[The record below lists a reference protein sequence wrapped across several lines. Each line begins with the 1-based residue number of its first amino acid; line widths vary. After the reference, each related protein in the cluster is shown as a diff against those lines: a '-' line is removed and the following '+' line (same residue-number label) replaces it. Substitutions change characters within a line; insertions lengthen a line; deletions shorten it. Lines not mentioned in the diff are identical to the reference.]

1 MDKVR
6 VPVVLVPYED
16 MSSQYQKQLKKQ
28 QRAGTSI
35 SEPAALEDSA
45 VKAVSEAEVDKDSLS
60 QASEAFTSAAE
71 ETAEGTQT
79 SEIATAPPSESPK
92 KD

>member
-6 VPVVLVPYED
+6 VPVLLVPYED
-16 MSSQYQKQLKKQ
+16 LSTQYQKQLKKQ

-35 SEPAALEDSA
+35 SEPAALEDSV

-60 QASEAFTSAAE
+60 QASEALASAAE
-71 ETAEGTQT
+71 ETAASTQT
-79 SEIATAPPSESPK
+79 SEIATAPPSDSSK